1 MRWLV
6 RSLILSF
13 FLVAVAC
20 APQQGQEPQ
29 AEDAQT
35 ILERCFQ
42 FHDPNN
48 EWPTWAGTYVSMEPR
63 LQTPD
68 RKSEVQ
74 IRTDGS
80 FFDMER
86 AYGKDTLHWTIK
98 EGVYSTFVNGQLVQ
112 DTTTIRLHRL
122 SQERADGYHNYYRTK
137 LGLPMSLKGRY
148 ELKPGKVEPI
158 AWQGVSAYRLELEI
172 ADAPFS
178 TAWELFVDSKNY
190 QLLGYGFAPTE
201 EESEYLVLDQ
211 LMEVGQMKWPRMRH
225 WYSREAN
232 EYLGSDIILK
242 ASPMHD

>member
-1 MRWLV
+1 MRWL
-6 RSLILSF
+6 RSAAQLAFLLS
-13 FLVAVAC
+13 LVAC
-20 APQQGQEPQ
+20 AVSTGEEPQ
-29 AEDAQT
+29 VEDAQT

-48 EWPTWAGTYVSMEPR
+48 EWPAWAGTYVSMEPR

-68 RKSEVQ
+68 RKSKVQ

-98 EGVYSTFVNGQLVQ
+98 AGQYSTFVNGQLVQ
-112 DTTTIRLHRL
+112 DTATMRRHRL
-122 SQERADGYHNYYRTK
+122 SQERVDAYHNYYRTK

-148 ELKPGKVEPI
+148 QLKQGRVEPMT
-158 AWQGVSAYRLELEI
+158 WQGTAAYRLELEI

-178 TAWELFVDSKNY
+178 TTWEIFVDSKNY
-190 QLLGYGFAPTE
+190 QLLGYGFIPAE
-201 EESEYLVLDQ
+201 GEGEYLVLDQ
-211 LMEVGQMKWPRMRH
+211 LMEMGQMKWPRMRH
-225 WYSREAN
+225 WYSKEAD

>member
-1 MRWLV
+1 MRWLL
-6 RSLILSF
+6 RSTVFALFLS
-13 FLVAVAC
+13 VIAC
-20 APQQGQEPQ
+20 APPQAGKPQ
-29 AEDAQT
+29 AEEAQT

-48 EWPTWAGTYVSMEPR
+48 EWPNWAGTYVSLEPR

-68 RKSEVQ
+68 RKSKVQ
-74 IRTDGS
+74 LRTNGR

-98 EGVYSTFVNGQLVQ
+98 EGQYSTFVNGQLVQ
-112 DTTTIRLHRL
+112 DTATMRLYRL

-148 ELKPGKVEPI
+148 QLKQEKVQPI
-158 AWQGVSAYRLELEI
+158 TWQGSSAYRLELEI

-178 TAWELFVDSKNY
+178 ATWELFVDSENY
-190 QLLGYGFAPTE
+190 QLLGYGFFPE
-201 EESEYLVLDQ
+201 EGEGEYLVADQ
-211 LMEVGQMKWPRMRH
+211 LMEMGQMKWPRMRH
-225 WYSREAN
+225 WYSREAD